1 MSRGEQATW
10 VSGQTGPALGRYRV
24 EALLGE
30 GGMGQVFR
38 ARRDDGETVALK
50 VLKGKWAGNPEYSRR
65 FAREARAASEVD
77 HKHLVGVVDFGEIN
91 GHQYLAMRYV
101 AGRSLDER
109 LKSDGQL
116 PVDEVT
122 RIAADVAAG
131 LDALHRAHVV
141 HRDVKASNVMLDED
155 GTALLTDFG
164 LAKGEGYSILT
175 LPGKVVGTLDYLAP
189 ELVRGEP
196 ATPSTD
202 IYALGCLVF
211 ECLSGHPPFAG
222 RPLLQAGM
230 AILSEPPG
238 DPCADRSD
246 VPPPLSET
254 VLRALAKSPEDRPPT
269 ATTYAHLLRAAAMM
283 GQQ

>member
-10 VSGQTGPALGRYRV
+10 LSAQTGPTFGRYRV

-38 ARRDDGETVALK
+38 AQRDDGETVALK

-65 FAREARAASEVD
+65 FAREARAAAEVE

-101 AGRSLDER
+101 PGRSLDQR
-109 LKSDGQL
+109 LKADGPL
-116 PVDEVT
+116 SIDEVIK
-122 RIAADVAAG
+122 IAAGVGAG

-155 GTALLTDFG
+155 GSALLTDFG

-175 LPGKVVGTLDYLAP
+175 LPGRVVGTLDYLAP

-196 ATPSTD
+196 ASPSTD

-211 ECLSGHPPFAG
+211 ECLSGGPPFAG

-230 AILSEPPG
+230 AILSESPN
-238 DPCADRSD
+238 DPCALR
-246 VPPPLSET
+246 PEAPEPLSET
-254 VLRALAKSPEDRPPT
+254 VLLALAKSPEDRPPT
-269 ATTYAHLLRAAAMM
+269 ATAYAHLLRAAAMV
-283 GQQ
+283 GRR